1 MSKINIV
8 QISAAL
14 GIPAITAHFITNTLL
29 VPPNPELS
37 VKRALFWNEADY
49 DAICL
54 RLIAQVSR
62 ARGEKPGALS
72 PDRPRAEATAAAPAP
87 PAESEGFGFET
98 PVVHDTP
105 PEPDGFGF
113 ETSAAMEGFF

>member
-14 GIPAITAHFITNTLL
+14 GFPVTATFITNTLN

-54 RLIAQVSR
+54 RLIAQVTR

-72 PDRPRAEATAAAPAP
+72 PDRPKVAVEPVPAAEPEA
-87 PAESEGFGFET
+87 FGFET
-98 PVVHDTP
+98 PT
-105 PEPDGFGF
+105 EPDGFGF
-113 ETSAAMEGFF
+113 EEPATEEGFFS

>member
-14 GIPAITAHFITNTLL
+14 GFPVTATFITNTLNI
-29 VPPNPELS
+29 PPNPELS
-37 VKRALFWNEADY
+37 VKRALFWNETDY

-72 PDRPRAEATAAAPAP
+72 PDRPKADA
-87 PAESEGFGFET
+87 
-98 PVVHDTP
+98 PVV
-105 PEPDGFGF
+105 EPDGFGF
-113 ETSAAMEGFF
+113 GDAQPAAPTEPDGFGFDNAPVAVEEGFFS

>member
-14 GIPAITAHFITNTLL
+14 GFPVTAAFITNTLN

-37 VKRALFWNEADY
+37 VKRALFWNED
-49 DAICL
+49 DFDPICL

-62 ARGEKPGALS
+62 ARGEKPSALS
-72 PDRPRAEATAAAPAP
+72 PDRPKGAGESVAATTAATEPEA
-87 PAESEGFGFET
+87 FGFET
-98 PVVHDTP
+98 PAA
-105 PEPDGFGF
+105 EPDGFGF
-113 ETSAAMEGFF
+113 EEPATEDFF

>member
-14 GIPAITAHFITNTLL
+14 GFPVTAAFITNTLN

-49 DAICL
+49 DVICL
-54 RLIAQVSR
+54 RLIAHVSR
-62 ARGEKPGALS
+62 ARSEKPGALS
-72 PDRPRAEATAAAPAP
+72 PDRPKGAGESVAAATEPEA
-87 PAESEGFGFET
+87 FGFET

-105 PEPDGFGF
+105 AEPDGFGF
-113 ETSAAMEGFF
+113 EEPATEGFF